1 MRGHFTLTFSL
12 LWINSDIKKNVHG
25 EIRTRDNKLLNLFF
39 FVKMPKIDPILVD
52 THNVVIIYSKPFIGI
67 HCNAKKTGI
76 SINHK
81 SSVALRKVVDYR
93 RFRKIGQICQILQK
107 FIFRRILIFQL
118 VFLKK

>member
-1 MRGHFTLTFSL
+1 MRGHFTLTFPL
-12 LWINSDIKKNVHG
+12 LRINLDVKKNVHA
-25 EIRTRDNKLLNLFF
+25 EIRTRDNELLNLFF
-39 FVKMPKIDPILVD
+39 VKISKFDPILVD

-67 HCNAKKTGI
+67 NCNAKKTRI